1 MHVCNY
7 LIISVYF
14 KFFGLLI
21 KKKLIIIIL
30 LENKLSLIFKIES
43 KQMNFF
49 ELERLSLRSNSFY
62 EIPMS
67 ITEVDESAE
76 KHAIE
81 MNVDNEIKT
90 RNPTETIS
98 GTLNQERYID
108 NQDYTDLINNLSD
121 LVINFKTEQN

>member
-1 MHVCNY
+1 
-7 LIISVYF
+7 VYS

-121 LVINFKTEQN
+121 LVLNFKIEQN